1 MYYHIDGG
9 RDHGAGQ
16 LTSYI
21 GRDEH
26 QLRNRRGETLSE
38 QERETFIE
46 RSQEYDYERQII
58 ISPERGDEL
67 SERELSLGARRSMRE
82 FCRDRPSAEYVYAVH
97 QDTEHPHA
105 QIAVT
110 GQKSDLW
117 TDQDDLDRLKERA
130 REQFREQQRTR
141 TRQRHTERQQERER
155 RREQQRER
163 DKRRDRNSD
172 RGRSDAGGRF

>member
-9 RDHGAGQ
+9 REHGAGQ

-21 GRDEH
+21 GRDDH
-26 QLRNRRGETLSE
+26 QLRNRRGKKLGDD
-38 QERETFIE
+38 EREKFIE
-46 RSQEYDYERQII
+46 RSQQYEYERQII
-58 ISPERGDEL
+58 ISPEHGDEL
-67 SERELSLGARRSMRE
+67 SREQLSLGARRSMRE

-130 REQFREQQRTR
+130 REQFRERQRAR
-141 TRQRHTERQQERER
+141 TRQRHKQRQQE
-155 RREQQRER
+155 REQQRER
-163 DKRRDRNSD
+163 GPDRDKQRDRD
-172 RGRSDAGGRF
+172 RGRSRSGGRF

>member
-21 GRDEH
+21 GRDDH
-26 QLRNRRGETLSE
+26 QLRNRRGEKLTE
-38 QERETFIE
+38 EERDQFIE
-46 RSQEYDYERQII
+46 RSKEYQYERQII
-58 ISPERGDEL
+58 ISPEHGDEL
-67 SERELSLGARRSMRE
+67 SRQELSLGARRSMRE
-82 FCRDRPSAEYVYAVH
+82 FSRDRPSAEYVYAVH

-130 REQFREQQRTR
+130 REQFREKQRTQ
-141 TRQRHTERQQERER
+141 TRERHEQRQQERE
-155 RREQQRER
+155 QRQER
-163 DKRRDRNSD
+163 DRD
-172 RGRSDAGGRF
+172 RGRSRSGGRF

>member
-1 MYYHIDGG
+1 MYYHIDTG

-21 GRDEH
+21 GRDDH
-26 QLRNRRGETLSE
+26 QLRNRRGEKLDK
-38 QERETFIE
+38 QEREKFIE
-46 RSQEYDYERQII
+46 RSQKYEYERQII
-58 ISPERGDEL
+58 ISPENGDEL
-67 SERELSLGARRSMRE
+67 SKRELSLGARRSMRE

-117 TDQDDLDRLKERA
+117 TNQDDLNRLKERA

-141 TRQRHTERQQERER
+141 TRERHQERR
-155 RREQQRER
+155 QQRER
-163 DKRRDRNSD
+163 RHDRSRDPRPERDRD
-172 RGRSDAGGRF
+172 RGSPSGGRD

>member
-21 GRDEH
+21 GRDDH
-26 QLRNRRGETLSE
+26 QLRNRRGETLTE
-38 QERETFIE
+38 EEREQFIE
-46 RSQEYDYERQII
+46 RSKQYQYERQII
-58 ISPERGDEL
+58 ISPEHGDEL
-67 SERELSLGARRSMRE
+67 SRQELSVGARRSMRE
-82 FCRDRPSAEYVYAVH
+82 FSRDRPSAEYVYAVH

-130 REQFREQQRTR
+130 REQFREKQRTQ
-141 TRQRHTERQQERER
+141 TRERHKQRQQERE
-155 RREQQRER
+155 QPQ
-163 DKRRDRNSD
+163 KRDRGRDRD
-172 RGRSDAGGRF
+172 RGRSRSGGRF

>member
-21 GRDEH
+21 GRDDH
-26 QLRNRRGETLSE
+26 QLRNRRGEKLDDK
-38 QERETFIE
+38 EREKFIG
-46 RSQEYDYERQII
+46 RSQEYEYERQII

-67 SERELSLGARRSMRE
+67 SKEQLSLGARRSMRE
-82 FCRDRPSAEYVYAVH
+82 FCRSRPSADYVYAVH

-117 TDQDDLDRLKERA
+117 TDQEDLDRLKERA
-130 REQFREQQRTR
+130 REQFREKQRTQ
-141 TRQRHTERQQERER
+141 TRDRHKDRERQPKRER
-155 RREQQRER
+155 GHDRDTQR
-163 DKRRDRNSD
+163 DHDRS
-172 RGRSDAGGRF
+172 RSGGEF